1 MNKTGNLLE
10 RINQIETYSFT
21 MKGDEKSRIEYGV
34 MAQELEEIF
43 PTLVHTADDEMG
55 TKSVNYVGLVAPM
68 IEATKELKAENDSLK
83 SQMDDLSQQVAL
95 LNKMAGNNVDK
106 ASMRDF
112 ILLLFGLFF
121 GMALM
126 VGLQRRNNG

>member
-1 MNKTGNLLE
+1 
-10 RINQIETYSFT
+10 
-21 MKGDEKSRIEYGV
+21 
-34 MAQELEEIF
+34 MAQELEDIF

-95 LNKMAGNNVDK
+95 LNKMADNNVDK

-112 ILLLFGLFF
+112 ILLLFGLFC